1 MTEVTTD
8 GSDINSKIF
17 GSIANVFQAA
27 QLSYAG
33 HRKHVAVLKKIQ
45 TKAIA
50 QGYEDAFNYWFNRL
64 ILAILPLKKTEVVGD
79 RIIKLVASF
88 IASLDKEIE
97 LAKAQGK
104 PLPNNAESAFTK
116 FVDHFIR
123 NILRGIESKDKNVRF
138 RVVQLLAVIM
148 DNIGEIDESL
158 YELLTWSLNKRIYDK
173 DPNVRIQA
181 VFCLTKFQAEDVG
194 RENEPSNDLIAIEIN
209 ESTKTLMSLIQ
220 NDPSAEVRRAAMLN
234 LISLPATLPY
244 ILERARDVN
253 QINRRLVY
261 SRILKAAGK
270 ECFTKIDTKILDQLI
285 KWGLEDREESVRA
298 ACKKLIHHDWLG
310 LVDGDLIR
318 LLEHLNVKDS
328 TTCDKIL
335 VCIFEKHPEIIQKI
349 KFSHDIW
356 SNFTIEVAFLFR
368 CFYLY
373 CIQYNINEV
382 LYDNFPEASRLAE
395 YLQSYIN
402 KAFKDN
408 QSQSI
413 TDNDKK
419 HLEFII
425 EQILMAADK
434 YDYSD
439 EIGRRSMLTVVRN
452 FLGIKSLSVTSIKI
466 GIDVLKTLSINEKD
480 FITMVIEMIN
490 DIRDED
496 IDMQEKEEKAA
507 KRKSKKSKKLHKKK
521 DKQSSTEVLVNKKN
535 DDLGDAQSA
544 KKDTTLETSTFDY
557 ADDDESSNEEES
569 DNENENENDGDDDDL
584 DSFHSAVEGLVNGD
598 SNTMNEADIMRKMLY
613 EKEARPDTLILCL
626 TRSGY
631 MLELVSSSIQENI
644 LIASLIDTLITPAVR
659 NSEPT
664 VRELGIKN
672 LGLCCLLDA
681 QLATENIYILGMCVS
696 KGNESLKMI
705 ALQVLFDIF
714 ALHGN
719 VVVDGEGKVD
729 SISLHKIFYK
739 VLKNT
744 ELPSCQKIAAEG
756 LCKLFLA
763 DIFTDDDLFETLVL
777 SYYTPANSANE
788 ELIQAFAFCLPVYC
802 YSHINHQNRMARIGA
817 DILLRLC
824 VLWDEFRYSDEYN
837 DEKMTMLKPNII
849 FQQLIDWTDPRKI
862 INRDEKDANADS
874 SQIRFLLDV
883 LKIVPQIEKSEIK
896 RLLLNN
902 INLVHLHHTQDYSTL
917 KQLEDNIIDILEND
931 AIDQNQRNS
940 LTRFKLSLQDVIEKT
955 ESKLDEHSD
964 ADTSTEQY
972 SMILESSQVYS
983 KPPTRNDEENCSDED
998 NAAALPSELNTK
1010 KRKRSESVENRDDTT
1025 NRTNR
1030 TDTSREG
1037 LTGENSDIM
1046 MSD

>member
-253 QINRRLVY
+253 QINRRL
-261 SRILKAAGK
+261 
-270 ECFTKIDTKILDQLI
+270 
-285 KWGLEDREESVRA
+285 
-298 ACKKLIHHDWLG
+298 
-310 LVDGDLIR
+310 
-318 LLEHLNVKDS
+318 
-328 TTCDKIL
+328 
-335 VCIFEKHPEIIQKI
+335 KHPEIIQKI

-507 KRKSKKSKKLHKKK
+507 KRKSKKSKKLQKKK
-521 DKQSSTEVLVNKKN
+521 DKQSSTE
-535 DDLGDAQSA
+535 
-544 KKDTTLETSTFDY
+544 
-557 ADDDESSNEEES
+557 
-569 DNENENENDGDDDDL
+569 
-584 DSFHSAVEGLVNGD
+584 
-598 SNTMNEADIMRKMLY
+598 MLY

-902 INLVHLHHTQDYSTL
+902 INLVHLHHTQEYSTL

>member
-253 QINRRLVY
+253 QINRRL
-261 SRILKAAGK
+261 
-270 ECFTKIDTKILDQLI
+270 
-285 KWGLEDREESVRA
+285 
-298 ACKKLIHHDWLG
+298 
-310 LVDGDLIR
+310 
-318 LLEHLNVKDS
+318 
-328 TTCDKIL
+328 
-335 VCIFEKHPEIIQKI
+335 
-349 KFSHDIW
+349 
-356 SNFTIEVAFLFR
+356 
-368 CFYLY
+368 
-373 CIQYNINEV
+373 YNINEV

-507 KRKSKKSKKLHKKK
+507 KRKSKKSKKLQKKK

-569 DNENENENDGDDDDL
+569 DNEDENENDGDDDDL

-598 SNTMNEADIMRKMLY
+598 SNTMNEAVIMRKMLY

-902 INLVHLHHTQDYSTL
+902 INLVHLHHTQEYSTL

-983 KPPTRNDEENCSDED
+983 KPPTRNDEQNCSDED